1 MNAMNALDEFVP
13 QWQRLHRPSM
23 DVSGDA
29 AFYWRLYGKLRDL
42 ACREARSFDGQ
53 ALLSLLLYT
62 ENTIAVGLD
71 GVYEYLYR
79 RLGNVVFHW
88 CDHLG
93 MDANATS
100 QVHALVSAAVAE
112 ASPSR
117 SELRRW
123 MSESVLSR
131 DFPRLCDMLTYFA
144 REDKLLRRVFPDLRY
159 REAMLLRLTGDRRK
173 AQEALWAD
181 MAFCW
186 RDKRGLSLSETI
198 ANQFRLLSSALAERE
213 GASLREVAELLG
225 TIRPERLDTYIYR
238 EREDDRMATLRHGD
252 GRVFRGVIFP
262 TPVPSQ
268 AQGQV
273 LVAQL
278 VTYAGNTYVCGP
290 LRWMDDRQAERWSGE
305 IIWQDIFRKE
315 RQAASRS
322 CFTTPFGKRLSLY
335 EDLYTLPEDP
345 EEASL
350 AAQGI
355 YQDEPDLLDFFA
367 NYTTEYP
374 HGAKKPLNL

>member
-1 MNAMNALDEFVP
+1 MYTPDEFTLR
-13 QWQRLHRPSM
+13 WQRLHRPSM
-23 DVSGDA
+23 DVSGDV

-112 ASPSR
+112 ASLSR
-117 SELRRW
+117 SGLRRW
-123 MSESVLSR
+123 VAESVLSR

-159 REAMLLRLTGDRRK
+159 REEMFLRLTGDRRK
-173 AQEALWAD
+173 AQEMLWGD

-186 RDKRGLSLSETI
+186 RDKRGKSLSETI
-198 ANQFRLLSSALAERE
+198 AHQFRLSSSALTERE
-213 GASLREVAELLG
+213 RTSLREAVELLD
-225 TIRPERLDTYIYR
+225 TIHAENLDTYIYM
-238 EREDDRMATLRHGD
+238 ERKDDRTVTLRHRD
-252 GRVFRGVIFP
+252 GRVFRDVVFP
-262 TPVPSQ
+262 TPLSSQ

-278 VTYAGNTYVCGP
+278 VTYAGKTYVNGP
-290 LRWMDDRQAERWSGE
+290 SRWMDGKAAERWNGE
-305 IIWQDIFRKE
+305 ILWQDICRKE
-315 RQAASRS
+315 RKAARRVH
-322 CFTTPFGKRLSLY
+322 FTTPSGKRMSLY
-335 EDLYTLPEDP
+335 EDLYTLPEEP
-345 EEASL
+345 EEARL

-355 YQDEPDLLDFFA
+355 YRDEPDILDFLVSYSDVA
-367 NYTTEYP
+367 TNNE
-374 HGAKKPLNL
+374 A

>member
-1 MNAMNALDEFVP
+1 MYTPDEFTLR
-13 QWQRLHRPSM
+13 WQRLHRPSM
-23 DVSGDA
+23 DVTDDA
-29 AFYWRLYGKLRDL
+29 AFYWRLYTSLRDL
-42 ACREARSFDGQ
+42 TERNARPVGEPD
-53 ALLSLLLYT
+53 LLSLLLYT

-79 RLGNVVFHW
+79 GLGNVVFHW
-88 CDHLG
+88 CDRLG

-100 QVHALVSAAVAE
+100 QVHRLVSEAVAD
-112 ASPSR
+112 ASSSR
-117 SELRRW
+117 SGLRRW
-123 MSESVLSR
+123 MAESVLSR

-144 REDKLLRRVFPDLRY
+144 REDKLLRRVFPVLRY
-159 REAMLLRLTGDRRK
+159 REEMFLRLTGDRRK
-173 AQEALWAD
+173 AQEMLWGD

-186 RDKRGLSLSETI
+186 RDKRGKSLSETI
-198 ANQFRLLSSALAERE
+198 SNQFRLSSSAMEEQERD
-213 GASLREVAELLG
+213 SLREAAELLG
-225 TIRPERLDTYIYR
+225 TIHAENLDTYIYM
-238 EREDDRMATLRHGD
+238 ERKDDRAATLRHRD
-252 GRVFRGVIFP
+252 GRVFRDVVFP
-262 TPVPSQ
+262 TPLSSQ

-290 LRWMDDRQAERWSGE
+290 LRWMDDRQAERWNGD

-315 RQAASRS
+315 REAASRS

-367 NYTTEYP
+367 NYSG
-374 HGAKKPLNL
+374 GATNNKV

>member
-1 MNAMNALDEFVP
+1 MYTPDEFTLR
-13 QWQRLHRPSM
+13 WQRLHRPSM
-23 DVSGDA
+23 DVTDDA
-29 AFYWRLYGKLRDL
+29 AFYWRLYTSLRDL
-42 ACREARSFDGQ
+42 TERNARPVGEPD
-53 ALLSLLLYT
+53 LLSLLLYT

-79 RLGNVVFHW
+79 GLGNVVFHW
-88 CDHLG
+88 CDRLG

-100 QVHALVSAAVAE
+100 RVHRLVSGAVAE
-112 ASPSR
+112 ASLSR
-117 SELRRW
+117 SGLRRW
-123 MSESVLSR
+123 MAESVLSH
-131 DFPRLCDMLTYFA
+131 DFSRLSEMLVYFA
-144 REDKLLRRVFPDLRY
+144 EEDKQLRRVFPDLRY
-159 REAMLLRLTGDRRK
+159 REEMFLRLTGDRRK
-173 AQEALWAD
+173 AQEMLWGD

-198 ANQFRLLSSALAERE
+198 ANQFRLFSSALAERE

-238 EREDDRMATLRHGD
+238 EREDDCVATLRHGD

-290 LRWMDDRQAERWSGE
+290 LRWMDDRQAERWNGE

-315 RQAASRS
+315 REAASRS

-367 NYTTEYP
+367 NYSG
-374 HGAKKPLNL
+374 GATNNKV

>member
-1 MNAMNALDEFVP
+1 
-13 QWQRLHRPSM
+13 M
-23 DVSGDA
+23 DVTDDA
-29 AFYWRLYGKLRDL
+29 AFYWRLYTSLRDL
-42 ACREARSFDGQ
+42 TERNARPVGEPD
-53 ALLSLLLYT
+53 LLSLLLYT

-79 RLGNVVFHW
+79 GLGNVVFHW
-88 CDHLG
+88 CDRLG

-100 QVHALVSAAVAE
+100 RVHRLVSGAVAE
-112 ASPSR
+112 ASLSR
-117 SELRRW
+117 SGLRRW
-123 MSESVLSR
+123 MAESVLSH
-131 DFPRLCDMLTYFA
+131 DFSRLSEMLVYFA
-144 REDKLLRRVFPDLRY
+144 EEDKQLRRVFPDLRY
-159 REAMLLRLTGDRRK
+159 REEMFLRLTGNRRK
-173 AQEALWAD
+173 AQEMLWGD

-198 ANQFRLLSSALAERE
+198 ANQFRLFSSALAERE

-238 EREDDRMATLRHGD
+238 EREDDCVATLRHGD

-290 LRWMDDRQAERWSGE
+290 LRWMDDRQAERWNGE

-315 RQAASRS
+315 REAARRVH
-322 CFTTPFGKRLSLY
+322 FTTPSGKRMSLY

-345 EEASL
+345 EEARL

-355 YQDEPDLLDFFA
+355 YRDEPDILDFLVSYSDVA
-367 NYTTEYP
+367 TNNE
-374 HGAKKPLNL
+374 A

>member
-1 MNAMNALDEFVP
+1 MYTPDEFTLR
-13 QWQRLHRPSM
+13 WQRLHRPSM
-23 DVSGDA
+23 DVTDDA
-29 AFYWRLYGKLRDL
+29 AFYWRLYTSLRDL
-42 ACREARSFDGQ
+42 TERNARPVGEPD
-53 ALLSLLLYT
+53 LLSLLLYT

-79 RLGNVVFHW
+79 GLGNVVFHW
-88 CDHLG
+88 CDRLG

-100 QVHALVSAAVAE
+100 RVHRLVSGAVAE
-112 ASPSR
+112 ASLSR
-117 SELRRW
+117 SGLRRW
-123 MSESVLSR
+123 MAESVLSH
-131 DFPRLCDMLTYFA
+131 DFSRLSEMLVYFA
-144 REDKLLRRVFPDLRY
+144 EEDKQLRRVFPDLRY
-159 REAMLLRLTGDRRK
+159 REEMFLRLTGNRRK
-173 AQEALWAD
+173 AQEMLWGD

-198 ANQFRLLSSALAERE
+198 ANQFRLFSSALAERE

-238 EREDDRMATLRHGD
+238 EREDDCVATLRHGD

-278 VTYAGNTYVCGP
+278 VTYAGKTYVNG
-290 LRWMDDRQAERWSGE
+290 LARWMDGKATERWNGE
-305 IIWQDIFRKE
+305 ILWQDICQKE
-315 RQAASRS
+315 RKAARQVY
-322 CFTTPFGKRLSLY
+322 FTTPSGKRMSLY

-345 EEASL
+345 EEARL

-355 YQDEPDLLDFFA
+355 YQDEPDLLDFFVSYNDVA
-367 NYTTEYP
+367 TNNE
-374 HGAKKPLNL
+374 A

>member
-1 MNAMNALDEFVP
+1 MYTPDEFTLR
-13 QWQRLHRPSM
+13 WQRLHRPSM
-23 DVSGDA
+23 DVSGDV

-112 ASPSR
+112 ASLSR
-117 SELRRW
+117 SGLRRW
-123 MSESVLSR
+123 VAESVLSR

-159 REAMLLRLTGDRRK
+159 REEMFLRLTGDRRK
-173 AQEALWAD
+173 AQEMLWGD

-186 RDKRGLSLSETI
+186 RDKRGKSLSETI
-198 ANQFRLLSSALAERE
+198 AHQFRLSSSALTERE
-213 GASLREVAELLG
+213 RTSLREAVELLD
-225 TIRPERLDTYIYR
+225 TIHAENLDTYIYM
-238 EREDDRMATLRHGD
+238 ERKDDRTVTLRHRD
-252 GRVFRGVIFP
+252 GRVFRDVVFP
-262 TPVPSQ
+262 TPLSSQ

-278 VTYAGNTYVCGP
+278 VTYAGKTYVNGP
-290 LRWMDDRQAERWSGE
+290 SRWMDGKAAERWNGE
-305 IIWQDIFRKE
+305 ILWQDICQKE
-315 RQAASRS
+315 RKAARQVY
-322 CFTTPFGKRLSLY
+322 FTTPSGKRMSLY
-335 EDLYTLPEDP
+335 EDLYTLPEEP
-345 EEASL
+345 EEARL

-355 YQDEPDLLDFFA
+355 YRDEPDILDFLVSYSDVA
-367 NYTTEYP
+367 TNNE
-374 HGAKKPLNL
+374 A

>member
-1 MNAMNALDEFVP
+1 MHTPDEFTLR
-13 QWQRLHRPSM
+13 WQRLHRPSM
-23 DVSGDA
+23 DVTDDA
-29 AFYWRLYGKLRDL
+29 AFYWRLYTSLRDL
-42 ACREARSFDGQ
+42 TERNARPVGEPD
-53 ALLSLLLYT
+53 LLSLLLYT

-79 RLGNVVFHW
+79 GLGNVVFHW
-88 CDHLG
+88 CDRLG

-100 QVHALVSAAVAE
+100 RVHRLVSGAVAE
-112 ASPSR
+112 ASLSR
-117 SELRRW
+117 NSLRRW
-123 MSESVLSR
+123 MAESVLSR
-131 DFPRLCDMLTYFA
+131 DFSRLSEMLVYFA
-144 REDKLLRRVFPDLRY
+144 EEDRQLRRVFPDLRY
-159 REAMLLRLTGDRRK
+159 REEMFLRLMGDRRK
-173 AQEALWAD
+173 AQEALWGD

-198 ANQFRLLSSALAERE
+198 ANQFRLFSSALAERE
-213 GASLREVAELLG
+213 GVSLREVAELLG

-238 EREDDRMATLRHGD
+238 EREDDCVATLRHGD

-290 LRWMDDRQAERWSGE
+290 LRWMDDRQAERWNGE

-315 RQAASRS
+315 REAASRS

-335 EDLYTLPEDP
+335 EDLYTLPENP
-345 EEASL
+345 EAARL

-355 YQDEPDLLDFFA
+355 YQDEPDLLDFFVM
-367 NYTTEYP
+367 TSQT
-374 HGAKKPLNL
+374 

>member
-1 MNAMNALDEFVP
+1 MYTPDEFTLR
-13 QWQRLHRPSM
+13 WQRLHRPSM
-23 DVSGDA
+23 DVTDDA
-29 AFYWRLYGKLRDL
+29 AFYWRLYTSLRDL
-42 ACREARSFDGQ
+42 TERNARPVGEPD
-53 ALLSLLLYT
+53 LLSLLLYT

-79 RLGNVVFHW
+79 GLGNVVFHW
-88 CDHLG
+88 CDRLG

-100 QVHALVSAAVAE
+100 RVHRLVSGAVAE
-112 ASPSR
+112 ASLSR
-117 SELRRW
+117 SGLRRW
-123 MSESVLSR
+123 MAESVLSH
-131 DFPRLCDMLTYFA
+131 DFSRLSEMLVYFA
-144 REDKLLRRVFPDLRY
+144 EEDKQLRRVFPDLRY
-159 REAMLLRLTGDRRK
+159 REEMFLRLTGNRRK
-173 AQEALWAD
+173 AQEMLWGD

-198 ANQFRLLSSALAERE
+198 ANQFRLFSSALAERE

-238 EREDDRMATLRHGD
+238 EREDDCVATLRHGD

-290 LRWMDDRQAERWSGE
+290 LRWMDDRQAERWNGE

-315 RQAASRS
+315 REAARRVH
-322 CFTTPFGKRLSLY
+322 FTTPSGKRMSLY

-345 EEASL
+345 EEARL

-355 YQDEPDLLDFFA
+355 YRDEPDILDFLVSYSDVA
-367 NYTTEYP
+367 TNNE
-374 HGAKKPLNL
+374 A

>member
-1 MNAMNALDEFVP
+1 MYTPDEFTLR
-13 QWQRLHRPSM
+13 WQRLHRPSM
-23 DVSGDA
+23 DVTDDA
-29 AFYWRLYGKLRDL
+29 AFYWRLYTSLRDL
-42 ACREARSFDGQ
+42 TERNARPVDGQ

-79 RLGNVVFHW
+79 RLGNVVFRW
-88 CDHLG
+88 CDRLG

-100 QVHALVSAAVAE
+100 QVHALVSEAVAD
-112 ASPSR
+112 ASSSR
-117 SELRRW
+117 SGLRRW
-123 MSESVLSR
+123 MAESVLSR
-131 DFPRLCDMLTYFA
+131 DFSRLSEMLVYFA
-144 REDKLLRRVFPDLRY
+144 EEDRQLRRVFPDLRY
-159 REAMLLRLTGDRRK
+159 REEMFLRLTGDRRT
-173 AQEALWAD
+173 AQEALWGD

-186 RDKRGLSLSETI
+186 RDKRGKSLSDTI
-198 ANQFRLLSSALAERE
+198 AHQFRLSSSALTERE
-213 GASLREVAELLG
+213 RTSLREAAELLG
-225 TIRPERLDTYIYR
+225 TIQAERLDTYIYR
-238 EREDDRMATLRHGD
+238 EREDDCVATLRHGD

-290 LRWMDDRQAERWSGE
+290 LRWMDDRQAERWNGE

-315 RQAASRS
+315 REAASRS

-345 EEASL
+345 EEARL

-355 YQDEPDLLDFFA
+355 YRDEPDVLDFLVSYSDVA
-367 NYTTEYP
+367 TNNE
-374 HGAKKPLNL
+374 A

>member
-1 MNAMNALDEFVP
+1 MYTPDEFTLR
-13 QWQRLHRPSM
+13 WQRLHRPSM
-23 DVSGDA
+23 DVTDDA
-29 AFYWRLYGKLRDL
+29 AFYWRLYTSLRDL
-42 ACREARSFDGQ
+42 TERNARPVGEPD
-53 ALLSLLLYT
+53 LLSLLLYT

-79 RLGNVVFHW
+79 GLGNVVFHW
-88 CDHLG
+88 CDRLG

-100 QVHALVSAAVAE
+100 RVHRLVSGAVAE
-112 ASPSR
+112 ASLSR
-117 SELRRW
+117 NSLRRW
-123 MSESVLSR
+123 MAESVLSR
-131 DFPRLCDMLTYFA
+131 DFSRLSEMLVYFA
-144 REDKLLRRVFPDLRY
+144 EEDRQLRRVFPDLRY
-159 REAMLLRLTGDRRK
+159 REEMFLRLMGDRRK
-173 AQEALWAD
+173 AQEALWGD

-198 ANQFRLLSSALAERE
+198 ANQFRLFSSALAERE
-213 GASLREVAELLG
+213 GVSLREVAELLG

-238 EREDDRMATLRHGD
+238 EREDDCVATLRHGD

-290 LRWMDDRQAERWSGE
+290 LRWMDDRQAERWNGE

-315 RQAASRS
+315 REAASRS

-367 NYTTEYP
+367 NYSG
-374 HGAKKPLNL
+374 GATNNKV

>member
-1 MNAMNALDEFVP
+1 MYTPDEFTLR
-13 QWQRLHRPSM
+13 WQRLHRPSM
-23 DVSGDA
+23 DVTDDA
-29 AFYWRLYGKLRDL
+29 AFYWRLYTSLRDL
-42 ACREARSFDGQ
+42 TERNARPVGEPD
-53 ALLSLLLYT
+53 LLSLLLYT

-79 RLGNVVFHW
+79 GLGNVVFHW
-88 CDHLG
+88 CDRLG

-100 QVHALVSAAVAE
+100 QVHALVSEAVAD
-112 ASPSR
+112 ASSSR
-117 SELRRW
+117 SGLRRW
-123 MSESVLSR
+123 MAESVLSR

-159 REAMLLRLTGDRRK
+159 REEMFLRLMVDRRK

-198 ANQFRLLSSALAERE
+198 ANQFRLFSSALAERE
-213 GASLREVAELLG
+213 GASLREAAELLG
-225 TIRPERLDTYIYR
+225 TIQAERLDTYIYT
-238 EREDDRMATLRHGD
+238 ERKDDRVVTLRHRD
-252 GRVFRGVIFP
+252 GRVFRDVVFP
-262 TPVPSQ
+262 TPLSSQ

-278 VTYAGNTYVCGP
+278 VTYAGKTYVNGP
-290 LRWMDDRQAERWSGE
+290 SRWMDGKAAERWNGE
-305 IIWQDIFRKE
+305 ILWQDICQKE
-315 RQAASRS
+315 RKAARQVY
-322 CFTTPFGKRLSLY
+322 FTTPSGKRMSLY

-345 EEASL
+345 EAARL

-355 YQDEPDLLDFFA
+355 YQDEPDLLDFFVSYNDVA
-367 NYTTEYP
+367 TNNE
-374 HGAKKPLNL
+374 A

>member
-1 MNAMNALDEFVP
+1 MYTPDEFTP

-29 AFYWRLYGKLRDL
+29 AFYWRLYASLRDL
-42 ACREARSFDGQ
+42 AGRNARPVDGQ

-79 RLGNVVFHW
+79 GLGNVVFRW
-88 CDHLG
+88 CDRLG

-100 QVHALVSAAVAE
+100 QVHRLVSEAVAE
-112 ASPSR
+112 ASSSR
-117 SELRRW
+117 NSLRRW
-123 MSESVLSR
+123 MAESILSR
-131 DFPRLCDMLTYFA
+131 DFSRLSEMLVYFA
-144 REDKLLRRVFPDLRY
+144 EEDRQLRRVFPDLRY
-159 REAMLLRLTGDRRK
+159 REEMFLRLTGDRRT
-173 AQEALWAD
+173 AQEALWGD

-186 RDKRGLSLSETI
+186 RDKRDKSLSDTI
-198 ANQFRLLSSALAERE
+198 AHQFRLFSPFLTERE
-213 GASLREVAELLG
+213 RTSLREAAELLG
-225 TIRPERLDTYIYR
+225 TIQAERLDTYIYM
-238 EREDDRMATLRHGD
+238 ERKDDRVVTLRHRD
-252 GRVFRGVIFP
+252 GRVFRDVVFP
-262 TPVPSQ
+262 TPLSSQ

-278 VTYAGNTYVCGP
+278 VTYAGNTYVNGP
-290 LRWMDDRQAERWSGE
+290 SRWMDDRQAERWNGE

-315 RQAASRS
+315 REAARRVH
-322 CFTTPFGKRLSLY
+322 FTTPSGKRMSLY

-345 EEASL
+345 EEARL

-355 YQDEPDLLDFFA
+355 YRDEPDILDFLVSYSDVA
-367 NYTTEYP
+367 TNNE
-374 HGAKKPLNL
+374 A